1 MREQEG
7 ENALQL
13 GNFYDLQGLV
23 EEFWVD
29 VYSQIR
35 ILIMCI
41 WEQGYV
47 AGIDLIF
54 IDRSYF
60 LKATLGL

>member
-7 ENALQL
+7 ENALQV

-23 EEFWVD
+23 EEVWVD

-41 WEQGYV
+41 
-47 AGIDLIF
+47 
-54 IDRSYF
+54 
-60 LKATLGL
+60 